1 MGARVIIEW
10 QGLDAAISRL
20 TEIGEKAPQGVEH
33 QMAALANATEE
44 VWKEHTPRR
53 TETLEEGDVV
63 EPDGLSF
70 TLKNSVYYYKFVDEG
85 HNTPKGWRTKHGYRL
100 AKRRSH
106 VAAREMTSKTMQFV
120 AQNIVRYLSKFLD
133 NV

>member
-1 MGARVIIEW
+1 MGARVVIQW

-20 TEIGEKAPQGVEH
+20 TEIEEKAPQALER
-33 QMAALANATEE
+33 QMATLATDTEQE
-44 VWKEHTPRR
+44 WKQNTPRR
-53 TETLEEGDVV
+53 TGRLQGADVV

-70 TLKNSVYYYKFVDEG
+70 TLKNNVYYYKFVDEG
-85 HNTPKGWRTKHGYRL
+85 HQTPRGWRTKHGYRL

-106 VAAREMTSKTMQFV
+106 VAGREMTSKTMQFV
-120 AQNIVRYLSKFLD
+120 MQNITRYLSKFLD

>member
-1 MGARVIIEW
+1 MGARVIIQW

-20 TEIGEKAPQGVEH
+20 SEIEEKAPQNLERQVS
-33 QMAALANATEE
+33 ALATATEQE
-44 VWKEHTPRR
+44 WKQNTPRR
-53 TETLEEGDVV
+53 TGKLQEGDKV

-70 TLKNSVYYYKFVDEG
+70 TLNNSTRYYPFVDTG
-85 HNTPKGWRTKHGYRL
+85 HWTPKGWRTKHGYRP

-106 VAAREMTSKTMQFV
+106 VAGREMTSKTIQFV
-120 AQNIVRYLSKFLD
+120 LQRMNDYLSKFLD